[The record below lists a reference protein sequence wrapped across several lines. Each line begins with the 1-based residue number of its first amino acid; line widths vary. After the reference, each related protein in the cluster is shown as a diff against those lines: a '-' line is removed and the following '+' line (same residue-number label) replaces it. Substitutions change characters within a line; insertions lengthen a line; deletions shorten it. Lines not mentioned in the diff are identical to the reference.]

1 MDIGQVRLLA
11 LTETSSYSL
20 CRCECASSAAAR
32 GAAVGR
38 RPRAADGG
46 VARRLDANHVR
57 EAHRRCRLHAR
68 THGIAVRSVAIHAVA
83 LRVDLRLQTELRYS
97 WLGDCLVAIIDIVT
111 SENRY
116 KENPKITELRSLV
129 HFGWVD
135 FLLALIDIVSG

>member
-1 MDIGQVRLLA
+1 M
-11 LTETSSYSL
+11 SSIIIAYSL
-20 CRCECASSAAAR
+20 CRCECAAAR
-32 GAAVGR
+32 RAAVGGR
-38 RPRAADGG
+38 SRAADGG

-57 EAHRRCRLHAR
+57 EAHRRCRLHATR
-68 THGIAVRSVAIHAVA
+68 THSRVAVRSVAIHAVA

-111 SENRY
+111 SESRY
-116 KENPKITELRSLV
+116 KENPEITELRSLV

>member
-1 MDIGQVRLLA
+1 MRVIFRPM
-11 LTETSSYSL
+11 SSIIAYSL
-20 CRCECASSAAAR
+20 CRCECAAAAR
-32 GAAVGR
+32 RAAVGGR
-38 RPRAADGG
+38 SRAADGG

-57 EAHRRCRLHAR
+57 EAHRRCRLHAPR
-68 THGIAVRSVAIHAVA
+68 THGIAVCSVAIHAVA
-83 LRVDLRLQTELRYS
+83 VRVDLRLQTELRYS

-135 FLLALIDIVSG
+135 ILLALIDIVSG